1 MTKTHGSVYDGEYVG
16 DRGYCAPQGA
26 IELTTLSETVDDS
39 TTEFATSDPAPDVR
53 RSTLNR
59 IITLVGV
66 VLPLIATLAAIVKL
80 WQRDVVASDIA
91 LLVGLYLITGFGITI
106 GYHRFA
112 THRGFQTGP
121 VVEFILLALGSMA
134 VEGSVLQWVA
144 THWKHHV
151 HADKPGDPH
160 SPLDGLFHAHIGWMF
175 RDTGGIPERDAKHL
189 LQDRIAVFVSRTFVI
204 WMAIGFVVPYLV
216 DGWRGVLW
224 GGLVRVFVTHH
235 LTWSVNSICHQFGRR
250 SFETPDQS
258 RNEWVVGLFGL
269 GEGWHN
275 NHHAFPESPFHG
287 LRWYEI
293 DLSGYLIRLLER
305 ARLIRGLR
313 RVSQQRMERKRAA

>member
-1 MTKTHGSVYDGEYVG
+1 VT
-16 DRGYCAPQGA
+16 APNPP
-26 IELTTLSETVDDS
+26 VS
-39 TTEFATSDPAPDVR
+39 TR
-53 RSTLNR
+53 RR
-59 IITLVGV
+59 AVTLVGV
-66 VLPLIATLAAIVKL
+66 TFPLIATIFAVVKL
-80 WQRDVVASDIA
+80 WQRDVVPIDIV

-112 THRGFQTGP
+112 THRGFQSGP
-121 VVEFILLALGSMA
+121 IVEFILLALGSMA

-144 THWKHHV
+144 THWTHHV

-160 SPLDGLFHAHIGWMF
+160 SPLEGLFHAHIGWMF
-175 RDTGGIPERDAKHL
+175 TSAQGVPERDARHL
-189 LQDRIAVFVSRTFVI
+189 LQDRVAIFVSRTFGV
-204 WMAIGFVVPYLV
+204 WVAVGFVVPYLI

-224 GGLVRVFVTHH
+224 GGLVRVFITHH
-235 LTWSVNSICHQFGRR
+235 LTWSVNSVCHQFGRR

-258 RNEWVVGLFGL
+258 RNEWIVGLFGL

-287 LRWYEI
+287 LHWYEI

-313 RVSQQRMERKRAA
+313 RVSKQRMDRKRAA

>member
-1 MTKTHGSVYDGEYVG
+1 MTVS
-16 DRGYCAPQGA
+16 PQAANHTGK
-26 IELTTLSETVDDS
+26 EPNTTVPSSSATNVALSR
-39 TTEFATSDPAPDVR
+39 AA
-53 RSTLNR
+53 
-59 IITLVGV
+59 TLVGV
-66 VLPLIATLAAIVKL
+66 TVPLIATVVAIVKL
-80 WQRDVVASDIA
+80 WQRDVVPIDIA
-91 LLVGLYLITGFGITI
+91 LLVGLYLITGFGVTI

-112 THRGFQTGP
+112 THRGFQSGP
-121 VVEFILLALGSMA
+121 VVEFVLLVLGSMA
-134 VEGSVLQWVA
+134 VEGPVLQWVA
-144 THWKHHV
+144 THWTHHV

-160 SPLDGLFHAHIGWMF
+160 SPLEGLFHAHIGWMF
-175 RDTGGIPERDAKHL
+175 KPTRGIPERDAKHL
-189 LQDRIAVFVSRTFVI
+189 LQDRVAKFVSRTFALWV
-204 WMAIGFVVPYLV
+204 AVGFFIPYMI

-224 GGLVRVFVTHH
+224 GGLVRVFITHH

-250 SFETPDQS
+250 SFDTPDQS
-258 RNEWVVGLFGL
+258 RNEWFVGLFGL

-313 RVSQQRMERKRAA
+313 RVSQQRMDRKRAA

>member
-1 MTKTHGSVYDGEYVG
+1 MT
-16 DRGYCAPQGA
+16 ALPN
-26 IELTTLSETVDDS
+26 TVDKS
-39 TTEFATSDPAPDVR
+39 TTEHATSVPAPALH
-53 RSTLNR
+53 RSTLDR
-59 IITLVGV
+59 GMTLVGV
-66 VLPLIATLAAIVKL
+66 MLPLVATIAAIVKL

-175 RDTGGIPERDAKHL
+175 RDTGGVPERDAKHL
-189 LQDRIAVFVSRTFVI
+189 LQDRVAVFVSRTFVI
-204 WMAIGFVVPYLV
+204 WMAIGFVIPYLV

-224 GGLVRVFVTHH
+224 GGLVRVFITHH